1 MPEADD
7 TDDVEYREADG
18 IAYLTLNRP
27 AKLNALG
34 PNSFRLLDEHITR
47 FARSRLARVAIL
59 HGNGGSFAAGA
70 DIEHYVGL
78 GVLEYADFM
87 RTGHATQQKLIDCS
101 KPVIAAVHGYA
112 LGGGLELALCCD
124 LIVAEQDAQLG
135 LPEARLG
142 LLPGGGGTQRLPRL
156 IGTIRAAELLMTG
169 RRISGT
175 QAVAWGLAL
184 DIGDSASALEAARVL
199 AGRIGAAGPVAVRMA
214 KRLLREG
221 SDAPL
226 AAGLQ
231 LEQAVGAVLYG
242 TDDAREGIAAFV
254 AKRKPR
260 FSGH

>member
-1 MPEADD
+1 MPDA
-7 TDDVEYREADG
+7 DDVEYREADG

-34 PNSFRLLDEHITR
+34 PNSFRLLGEHITR
-47 FARSRLARVAIL
+47 FADSPSAGVAIL

-78 GVLEYADFM
+78 SVLEYADFM
-87 RTGHATQQKLIDCS
+87 RTGNATQQMLIDCS

-124 LIVAEQDAQLG
+124 LIVAEQNAQLG

-156 IGTIRAAELLMTG
+156 IGTVRAAELLMTG
-169 RRISGT
+169 RRISGA

-184 DIGDSASALEAARVL
+184 GTGDSANALEAARVL
-199 AGRIGAAGPVAVRMA
+199 ASRIGAAGPVAVRMA

-221 SDAPL
+221 GDAPL

-260 FSGH
+260 FGGH